1 MFVKKVIKTDLIDS
15 PLPDLEM
22 KKKQQIR
29 HLASEDVLD
38 YVLTSSSDTK
48 DRETNTK
55 HWCIIN
61 KFSYQITYD
70 VLNSF

>member
-1 MFVKKVIKTDLIDS
+1 MFVKKVIKNWFDRLTYARLRD
-15 PLPDLEM
+15 E
-22 KKKQQIR
+22 KKQIR

-38 YVLTSSSDTK
+38 YVLTSSSDTQ